1 MEKGEISRSV
11 LLKLIEAILKEEELE
26 EIAKIISTDPNL
38 TAKILTF
45 VNSAYYNLRREIHSV
60 KDAIA
65 YIGYKKLKEIA
76 FALLLSATLKDKS
89 KEELL
94 KSVQL
99 AYLTKALSKRV
110 FPKLNIEDDA
120 FLVGILNQV
129 YRERGE
135 ELVLALKKIGL
146 SRNVIEGIKNNSS
159 PLGKVKLLAQKLLPW
174 CEKVIDGDKSF
185 KFPED
190 NIKVNIIISSC
201 LESQKETGILTK
213 FLK

>member
-129 YRERGE
+129 YKIAGE
-135 ELVLALKKIGL
+135 ELIKELERAHISKA
-146 SRNVIEGIKNNSS
+146 VIEGLRNDSS
-159 PLGKVKLLAQKLLPW
+159 PLGKVKILAHKLSPW
-174 CEKVIDGDKSF
+174 CERLIKGDKNF
-185 KFPED
+185 KLSQD
-190 NIKVNIIISSC
+190 NLKKEIVIGSC
-201 LESQKETGILTK
+201 LESQEEAQKLSEIL
-213 FLK
+213 